1 MRVDVNDVKLPGYE
15 LVCDVDVFAHAIL
28 DCILVVL
35 LGDVLNH
42 KESVVVAAQGH
53 GIQDDYLSMK
63 MFTKFTEAPAR
74 SWPKPN

>member
-1 MRVDVNDVKLPGYE
+1 MCVDINDVKLPGYE
-15 LVCDVDVFAHAIL
+15 LVCDVVFARAIL
-28 DCILVVL
+28 DRILVV

-42 KESVVVAAQGH
+42 KERVVVAAQGH